1 MKTTVDISDA
11 LLEEAKELAA
21 KDQTT
26 LRALLEAGLR
36 SVIKE
41 RKRRRKFRLRDAS
54 FKGEGL
60 QPDFLDADWEQIRDA
75 AYRGRGG

>member
-11 LLEEAKELAA
+11 LLEEAKEIAA
-21 KDQTT
+21 KDRTT

-60 QPDFLDADWEQIRDA
+60 QPGFQDSDWDRIRDA